1 MYGFNSAAAQQALQQ
16 AAKNSA
22 VRGFTPRQGRDKA
35 ATGAVR
41 GPGTGTSDSIETE
54 VPEGTFIM
62 PADSTAQI
70 GEQAL
75 QGMGMGMGKA
85 NVPVNLSNGEFSM
98 PPEQVHAVGVQALE
112 QMKGATHTQVPDQN
126 HARGFKPQMFF
137 ANGGP
142 VSGLHVSE
150 RPWMPQDERTFNR
163 IPSQGNPNVST
174 ERIAELR
181 AARAPGGAAAGPA
194 TAPPSIEPASPGVG
208 RPAGFAANA
217 SGRLGQGF
225 KAFTGISPDAGA
237 GAPSAV
243 SKAAGAVGRVGASAL
258 SKAGRLAAPLAVA
271 SEGFDVAKVALD
283 PNASGLDV
291 ATQAAQGAGRLG
303 AAGLGAAAGATLGS
317 VVPVV
322 GTAIG
327 GMAGGLAGYLGADK
341 MIESGRAA
349 LGSDPRAPADRAIP
363 PSAAA
368 PAIGSVAAGPA
379 TPGQI
384 PSYPSFNA
392 LRATL
397 NNSPAR
403 GLTPGGALPAP
414 NDANN
419 VTRVGNSYSGQDI
432 TQGFTVN
439 GRAPG
444 AGGGQPSAQSQVAAQ
459 GLSDRYA
466 AEAQANPGAQAVGFQ
481 PGGGA
486 IGINGGGVGGPASA
500 DKFRAQVA
508 QSNAQTAIR
517 DGLSS
522 GNSRVRAAAMQAMT
536 ALQGDATQLE
546 GLGMREAG
554 ENQRTN
560 VRDAGETGRT
570 AMRDTGETART
581 VMRESGDDRRAGAA
595 NQIANGRL
603 DLERTAQGLQSRAAA
618 RQEQLQAQY
627 DAANTPEQKAAIVKR
642 IQDLSGKDAGGSWK
656 AVALQGGTD
665 ANGNR
670 TEGVLAAV
678 NERTGE
684 VKRLDSPQQAQAKR
698 PVGLRSTV
706 KGDTAVWDGTQWIP
720 E

>member
-16 AAKNSA
+16 AAKHSA
-22 VRGFTPRQGRDKA
+22 VRGFAPGQGRNKTTA
-35 ATGAVR
+35 GPVR

-70 GEQAL
+70 GEEEL
-75 QGMGMGMGKA
+75 EKMGGGK
-85 NVPVNLSNGEFSM
+85 VPVNLSNGEFSI

-112 QMKGATHTQVPDQN
+112 QMKGATHTPVPEP
-126 HARGFKPQMFF
+126 RGFKPQMFF

-163 IPSQGNPNVST
+163 MPSQGNPNVST

-181 AARAPGGAAAGPA
+181 AARAPGGAAAGPT

-237 GAPSAV
+237 RAPSTV

-327 GMAGGLAGYLGADK
+327 GIAGGLAGYLGADK

-384 PSYPSFNA
+384 PSDPSFNA

-397 NNSPAR
+397 NTGSSR
-403 GLTPGGALPAP
+403 GFTAGGALPAP

-439 GRAPG
+439 GRTSG
-444 AGGGQPSAQSQVAAQ
+444 AGGGRPSAQSQGAAQ

-466 AEAQANPGAQAVGFQ
+466 AEAQANPSAPAAGFQ
-481 PGGGA
+481 PGGA

-517 DGLSS
+517 DGLNST
-522 GNSRVRAAAMQAMT
+522 NSRVRAAAMQAMT
-536 ALQGDATQLE
+536 AMQGDATQLQ

-581 VMRESGDDRRAGAA
+581 VMRESGDNRRAGAA

-603 DLERTAQGLQSRAAA
+603 DLDRTAQGFQSRAAA

-627 DAANTPEQKAAIVKR
+627 DSAKTPEQKAAIVKR

-656 AVALQGGTD
+656 AIALQGGTD
-665 ANGNR
+665 AMGNK

-678 NERTGE
+678 NEHTGE